1 MYWLLFFIA
10 SAPVIW
16 LVISLSVLH
25 MPAYRACVAALG
37 IAAAAARIF
46 FGMDLHLVA
55 EAALD
60 GAALAFWPILFVI
73 ITAIF
78 TYNLV
83 VYTGAMKTIRSM
95 LASVSS
101 DRRVLVLLIAW
112 GFGAFMEGM
121 AGFGTAVAIP
131 AGMLVG
137 IGISPIRAVAVCLVA
152 NSVPSAYGSIGVP
165 LITMAGI
172 ADMDAILLTRYAFI
186 QLIPFVLLC
195 PFLMTVVAGKSVR
208 ALRGMVLPCLAAGV
222 GFLVPGYLVACLVG
236 PELLAV
242 TGAVCAMIAVVAC
255 VKLFP
260 AEDPNFNVATD
271 SAGQESLSVKTCLR
285 ACLPF
290 LLIFV
295 FLLLTSK
302 LVRPVYEV
310 LSSVKSTVLI
320 YSGEGGMPYTFHWIN
335 TPGIFILLS
344 AFLGGSVQGARW
356 GEMLQLLK
364 KTVSLLRYTVITI
377 VSVIATAKVMDYS
390 GMTLEVARSI
400 VTATGTA
407 YPMVS
412 AMIGSVGTFITGSAT
427 SSCILFGK
435 LQLSSAQAI
444 GAGETLQAW
453 ITASNAAGASIGK
466 IFSPQCITIGA
477 AAIGKQGIEGKLLQF
492 AVKVYLP
499 FMLILGALVYLG
511 QALIEG

>member
-16 LVISLSVLH
+16 LVISLSALH
-25 MPAYRACVAALG
+25 MPAYRACFAALG
-37 IAAAAARIF
+37 IAAVAAWIF
-46 FGMDLHLVA
+46 FGMDPHLVA

-60 GAALAFWPILFVI
+60 GTALAFWPILFVI
-73 ITAIF
+73 VSAIF

-95 LASVSS
+95 LTSVSS
-101 DRRVLVLLIAW
+101 DRRVLALLIAW

-137 IGISPIRAVAVCLVA
+137 VGITPIRAVAVCLVA
-152 NSVPSAYGSIGVP
+152 NCVPSAYGSIGVP

-172 ADMDAILLTRYAFI
+172 VDMDVVLLTRYTFL
-186 QLIPFVLLC
+186 QLAPFVLFC

-208 ALRGMVLPCLAAGV
+208 ALRGMALPCLAAGL
-222 GFLVPGYLVACLVG
+222 GFLLPAYLIARLVG

-242 TGAVCAMIAVVAC
+242 TGAVCSMMAVGAC

-260 AEDPNFNVATD
+260 VDDTEYEVAAETGGTA
-271 SAGQESLSVKTCLR
+271 SLSATACLR

-290 LLIFV
+290 LLIFA

-302 LVRPVYEV
+302 LARPVHDA
-310 LSSVKSTVLI
+310 LASVRTTVLI
-320 YSGEGGMPYTFHWIN
+320 YSGEGGIPYTFHWIN

-344 AFLGGSVQGARW
+344 AFLGGRIQGAQW
-356 GEMLQLLK
+356 GEMLLLLK
-364 KTVSLLRYTVITI
+364 KTAVMLRYTVITI

-390 GMTLEVARSI
+390 GMTLEVARS
-400 VTATGTA
+400 VVRATGAA

-412 AMIGSVGTFITGSAT
+412 ALIGSVGTFITGSAT
-427 SSCILFGK
+427 SSCILLGK
-435 LQLSSAQAI
+435 LQVSSAQAI
-444 GAGETLQAW
+444 GAGDTLQAW
-453 ITASNAAGASIGK
+453 ITASNASGASIGK